1 MKYHLR
7 LTCAKIKTSKWKPL
21 VLKFMLAILLAAC
34 DDHAI
39 LNNPHKA
46 EESLANISYKAF
58 PERPKTLD
66 PARSYSHNES
76 LFTAQIYEP
85 PLQYHYLKR
94 PYTLVP
100 LSAAAMPRVKF
111 LDINKKPLPDDAKPD
126 KVAYSVYEIQIQPG
140 ILYQPHPAFAQDN
153 DKRYIYHNIKPG
165 DLQTIYRLGDFDHT
179 GFRELVAADY
189 VYQIKRLAHPTL
201 NSPILGVMVKYI
213 EGLNAYAQTLRQVYQ
228 PNAYLDLRKYK
239 LSGVETIDRYQY
251 RVTIIGIYPQISYWL
266 AMPFF
271 APVPWEADLFY
282 SQKGMK
288 EKNLTFDWYPV
299 GTGPYMLTENNP
311 NRQMVME
318 RNPNFHSESYPISGE
333 ESDAVYLADA
343 GKPLPFIDKVI
354 YSLEKE
360 NIPRWHKFLQGYY
373 DKSKISSDSF
383 DQAIKVNEDGQAQ
396 LTPMM
401 QARDIRLQ
409 TSIEASV
416 YFMAFNMLD
425 DIVGGNSE
433 RARKLRQAIAIAVDF
448 EEYVSIFLNGRGIAA
463 QGPIPPGI
471 FGYLSGQEGVN
482 PVTHYWHKV
491 NQKRKSLDAAK
502 KLLAEAGYPEG
513 RDINTGRPLLLNY
526 DVVSIGGPGDRARF
540 DWYRKQFAK
549 LGVQLNIRVTQ
560 YNRFQDKIRNGIAQV
575 FSWGWLAD
583 YPDPENFLFLLYGPN
598 GKVKYGGENAANYQ
612 NPRYDTLFEKMKHM
626 PNGPERQNVID
637 QMIAIV
643 RHESPWLWGFHTKDF
658 ELSHAWNRISKPN
671 TIANNTLK
679 YERLEPIVRAAR
691 RNQWNQPTFFPLLI
705 LAGIVLTILISAFTI
720 YRRNEHKSNTRK
732 FEPYSEIKN
741 QR

>member
-1 MKYHLR
+1 M
-7 LTCAKIKTSKWKPL
+7 
-21 VLKFMLAILLAAC
+21 AAC

-153 DKRYIYHNIKPG
+153 DKRHIYHNIKPG

-213 EGLNAYAQTLRQVYQ
+213 EGLKEYAQTLRQVFQ
-228 PNAYLDLRKYK
+228 PNAYLDLRTYK
-239 LSGVETIDRYQY
+239 LSGVEIIDRYQY
-251 RVTIIGIYPQISYWL
+251 RITIMGIYPQISYWL

-271 APVPWEADLFY
+271 
-282 SQKGMK
+282 
-288 EKNLTFDWYPV
+288 
-299 GTGPYMLTENNP
+299 
-311 NRQMVME
+311 
-318 RNPNFHSESYPISGE
+318 
-333 ESDAVYLADA
+333 AVYLADA

-383 DQAIKVNEDGQAQ
+383 DQAIKINEDGQAQ

-526 DVVSIGGPGDRARF
+526 EVVSIGGPGDRARF

-637 QMIAIV
+637 QMLAIV

-679 YERLEPIVRAAR
+679 YERLEPVVRAAR
-691 RNQWNQPTFFPLLI
+691 RDQWNQPTFFPLLI